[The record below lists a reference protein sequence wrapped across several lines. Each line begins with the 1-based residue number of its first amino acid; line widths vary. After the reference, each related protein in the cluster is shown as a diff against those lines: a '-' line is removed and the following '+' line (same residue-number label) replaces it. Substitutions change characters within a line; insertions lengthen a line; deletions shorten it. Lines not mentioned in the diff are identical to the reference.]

1 MAPVTKLRQLAY
13 VLLAGAIIAGCAAK
27 PVLLDRTAAVPPDI
41 DLSGN
46 WILQQAPRSLREQSD
61 AREQQIHIPSE
72 SSMRRLESPRK
83 SRRSGSPS
91 AQLFLENGSALKVTQ
106 TSHGLFISF
115 DRSIVEE
122 FTFGENRVVAIGPVE
137 AQRVSGWDGQSFVV
151 ETLDEQGY
159 VLTEAWRLEE
169 SASVLVRDISMV
181 KAGKQSTFSRQRFE
195 RSQP

>member
-1 MAPVTKLRQLAY
+1 M
-13 VLLAGAIIAGCAAK
+13 LAGAIIAGCAAK

-46 WILQQAPRSLREQSD
+46 WILQQAPRSLRDQSD
-61 AREQQIHIPSE
+61 TREQQIYIPSE

-83 SRRSGSPS
+83 SRRSDGPS

-122 FTFGENRVVAIGPVE
+122 YTFGENRVVAIGPIE
-137 AQRVSGWDGQSFVV
+137 AQRVSGWDSRSFVV
-151 ETLDEQGY
+151 ETLDDQGS
-159 VLTEAWRLEE
+159 VMTETWRLDDGGD
-169 SASVLVRDISMV
+169 VLIRDIQIV
-181 KAGKQSTFSRQRFE
+181 KGGQQSSFSRQRFD
-195 RSQP
+195 RTDPR